1 MEKRALQGIRVLECA
16 EFVSGPY
23 CSKLLAD
30 LGAEVIK
37 IEKPGEGDASRM
49 RGPFPN
55 DVAHPERSGLY
66 LYLNTNKLGITLDME
81 KGRDIFFELV
91 KISDILIE
99 DIPVK
104 IKEKTEITYEILDEI
119 NSRLIMTSIL
129 PFGQTGPYVNY
140 KAYYLNTYHIGHLG
154 YLTPS
159 ESRDLDRE
167 PIKAGGF
174 FGEYCCGLSSAVA
187 TLAALY
193 SRENTGKGQHVD
205 VSKQESLIDLERYLA
220 AFHQNEGQNP
230 SRLPRQ
236 SGMGSIFKCKNGY
249 VMVNFIE
256 DYQWQGLI
264 KLMDYPGWSEGDR
277 FKERDYRAKYYTE
290 IEQHIG
296 KWMGDQPKEKIYH
309 EGQKY
314 GCVTAPVL
322 STKEICC
329 SEQAKSRGLFAEVDH
344 PVAGSLIYP
353 TAPYRFSKTPWS
365 ALHGAPLLG
374 EHNEEIYCN
383 ILGYTREQVA
393 SLKDEG
399 II

>member
-1 MEKRALQGIRVLECA
+1 MEKRALQGVRVLECA

-37 IEKPGEGDASRM
+37 IEKPGRGDVARM
-49 RGPFPN
+49 RGPFPG
-55 DVAHPERSGLY
+55 DRTHLEQSGLF
-66 LYLNTNKLGITLDME
+66 LYLNINKLGITLDVE

-91 KISDILIE
+91 KRSDILIE

-104 IKEKTEITYEILDEI
+104 FKEKAGITYEILDEI
-119 NSRLIMTSIL
+119 NSRLIVTSIS
-129 PFGQTGPYVNY
+129 PFGQTGPYVHY
-140 KAYYLNTYHIGHLG
+140 KASYINTYHIGHLG

-159 ESRDLDRE
+159 ESRNLDRE

-193 SRENTGKGQHVD
+193 SREHTGKGQHVD
-205 VSKQESLIDLERYLA
+205 VSKQEALIDLERYLA
-220 AFHQNEGQNP
+220 AFYPNEGQNP
-230 SRLPRQ
+230 TRLSKQ
-236 SGMGSIFKCKNGY
+236 TGMGGIFRCKNGH

-264 KLMDYPGWSEGDR
+264 KLMGYPEWAEGDR

-296 KWMGDQPKEKIYH
+296 KWMEDQPKEKIYH

-322 STKEICC
+322 STQEICC
-329 SEQAKSRGLFAEVDH
+329 SEQAKSRGLFAEIDH

-383 ILGYTREQVA
+383 ILGYTRKQVD
-393 SLKDEG
+393 SLKDKG